1 MEVCKSV
8 FPQLV
13 NYNLVVSRL
22 VTVEKPE
29 MKYGGKTATRVLMAR
44 INVILAA

>member
-1 MEVCKSV
+1 MEVWKSV

-29 MKYGGKTATRVLMAR
+29 MKYGGKTAARVLMAR